1 MATVRYHPALRVLH
15 WVSAALLLG
24 MLFMAGVFL
33 QATPN
38 ADPHK
43 IGALRLHMATGAV
56 VLVLTLVRLAVRLR
70 SAHPPAVTTGLAWA
84 DALAPWVHRALYLL
98 VLLMV
103 ASGLATSLQAHLPDI
118 VWAGQ
123 GSLPPDLRVYPARI
137 VHGIVSKLL
146 MLAIAVHVGAALYH
160 QWGRRDGLLR
170 RMGWGPSSE

>member
-1 MATVRYHPALRVLH
+1 MATVRYHPLLRLLH
-15 WVSAALLLG
+15 WASAALLLG

-43 IGALRLHMATGAV
+43 IGALRLHMAAGAG
-56 VLVLTLVRLAVRLR
+56 VLVLTLVRLLVRVR
-70 SAHPPAVTTGLAWA
+70 SAHPPAAPTGMAWA

-103 ASGLATSLQAHLPDI
+103 ASGMALSLQAGLPDI
-118 VWAGQ
+118 VWAGK
-123 GSLPPDLRVYPARI
+123 GSLPPDLHVYPPRI

-146 MLAIAVHVGAALYH
+146 MLAIAAHVGAALYH
-160 QWGRRDGLLR
+160 QWVRRDGLLR